1 MKTARV
7 ATLILA
13 ALLLAVPVTAQES
26 SSILATHYQPGNV
39 AFSLGAGAG
48 FGGGFGATLYPGAE
62 IIVAKVRPAGLF
74 SLDFGL
80 GAKGALS
87 VWRSSFSDVGYY
99 SIGVTPLV
107 SAHLGLRG
115 FAGSELAEYLDR
127 IDLFTSFGL
136 GYQLV
141 VPTGTTAGDAT
152 GGLAFANFSG
162 VNYFLTDSIALTVS
176 SNYLSSGSTLG
187 AFSAGIG
194 VVFKIGPA
202 EELGERV
209 SLSIPDLSRLTGE
222 AMYINFASLYWASV
236 SLGGYLPNDETFDVG
251 DGIRFRHRYRS
262 ADGQETDEIEFTRA
276 LLSQDGDGSRWWRYE
291 FVIDEETLGFEA
303 RVNADSEI
311 TLMRYLDPGTDEV
324 ITYEPEDGDL
334 WRSFEEGDFLTA
346 EELDELRTGTER
358 ITVPAGTF
366 RTERIETSEDEY
378 AFTWWL
384 SDEVPGRVVRF
395 QGTSDEAEGTDGE
408 LLEVLRGVTSPWGA
422 P

>member
-1 MKTARV
+1 MKSTR
-7 ATLILA
+7 LA
-13 ALLLAVPVTAQES
+13 ALVLAVLLLAVSVPAQETT
-26 SSILATHYQPGNV
+26 SILATHYQPGNV

-87 VWRSSFSDVGYY
+87 IWRSSFDDVGYA
-99 SIGVTPLV
+99 SIGATPLV
-107 SAHLGLRG
+107 SAHFGLRG

-136 GYQLV
+136 GYRLV
-141 VPTGTTAGDAT
+141 VPTGSTTADAT

-176 SNYLSSGSTLG
+176 SNYLSGANVFG

-222 AMYINFASLYWASV
+222 AMYLNFASLYWASV
-236 SLGGYLPNDETFDVG
+236 SLGGYLPNDDTFDVG
-251 DGIRFRHRYRS
+251 DGIRFRHRYRT
-262 ADGQETDEIEFTRA
+262 ADGEETDEIEFTRA
-276 LLSQDGDGSRWWRYE
+276 LLSRAGDGSGWWRYE
-291 FVIDEETLGFEA
+291 FEIDDETLGFEA
-303 RVNADSEI
+303 LVNADSRI
-311 TLMRYLDPGTDEV
+311 TLMRYLDPGTEDV

-346 EELDELRTGTER
+346 DELDELRTGTER
-358 ITVPAGTF
+358 VTVPAGTF
-366 RTERIETSEDEY
+366 RAERIEGSEEGY
-378 AFTWWL
+378 TFVWWL
-384 SDEVPGRVVRF
+384 TDEVPGRVVRF
-395 QGTSDEAEGTDGE
+395 EGSSDEAEGTEGE